1 MAPDAPAPRDD
12 DPLDDA
18 DLRELPIFPL
28 PDVVL
33 LPGALL
39 PLHVFEQRYRDMT
52 RDVLAGN
59 KLMGVARLRRG
70 FEKDYH
76 GRPPVH
82 EICGVGR
89 VIACDRLADGRYNL
103 LLRGLARIRI
113 DRELPPERLY
123 RKVEARML
131 PDEAAGPADHAGHH
145 TMNGAHAQLIAL
157 CDRLS
162 LALDE
167 GGEQIRKLVRSE
179 RAPDG
184 CADLVAAA
192 LVADPDCRQKLL
204 ETRDPCQRLTMTLDH
219 IGRLLCELE
228 PSPGGMPN

>member
-1 MAPDAPAPRDD
+1 VAPDAPDSRDH

-52 RDVLAGN
+52 RDVLDGN

-82 EICGVGR
+82 EVCGVGR

-113 DRELPPERLY
+113 DRELPPEHLY
-123 RKVEARML
+123 RMVEARVL
-131 PDEAAGPADHAGHH
+131 PDLDHADGHREPL
-145 TMNGAHAQLIAL
+145 GSAHAQLIAM

-167 GGEQIRKLVRSE
+167 GGEQIRTLVRSE

-192 LVADPDCRQKLL
+192 LIADPDCRQTLL
-204 ETRDPCQRLTMTLDH
+204 ETRDPCQRLKMTLDH

>member
-1 MAPDAPAPRDD
+1 MTADAPAPPDSEPPGD
-12 DPLDDA
+12 S
-18 DLRELPIFPL
+18 DLRALPIFPL

-52 RDVLAGN
+52 QDVLAGN

-113 DRELPPERLY
+113 DRELAPDGLY
-123 RKVEARML
+123 RKVAARML
-131 PDEAAGPADHAGHH
+131 PDVHAPNGDSDPLDCLR
-145 TMNGAHAQLIAL
+145 GAHAQLIAL

-167 GGEQIRKLVRSE
+167 GGEQIRTLVRSE
-179 RAPDG
+179 RAPHS

-192 LVADPDCRQKLL
+192 LIADPDRRQVLL
-204 ETRDPCQRLTMTLDH
+204 ESREPGQRLQMTLDH
-219 IGRLLCELE
+219 VGRLLCELE
-228 PSPGGMPN
+228 PSSGGMPN